1 MADVRG
7 ATGVPLA
14 AAFGGIS
21 TPTPSTPIYVNLTNG
36 DLYVLLG
43 STVTR
48 VGSATSIGAGLT
60 AAGTNQATATAMT
73 AAVNQFTTVAANTG
87 ALLTAG
93 IQQQTVYN
101 GGANPLRVYPNS
113 SARINNLAINAF
125 MLLAVN
131 TAVTFWYVSAT
142 QWIGVLSA

>member
-7 ATGVPLA
+7 AAGVPLA
-14 AAFGGIS
+14 AAFSGPCS
-21 TPTPSTPIYVNLTNG
+21 PSTPIYVNLSNG
-36 DLYVLLG
+36 DLYVLLQ

-48 VGSATSIGAGLT
+48 VGTATSVGNSLT

-73 AAVNQFTTVAANTG
+73 AAVNKFTTVAANTG

-101 GGANPLRVYPNS
+101 GGANPLRIYPNVG
-113 SARINNLAINAF
+113 AKINNLAINAF

-131 TAVTFWYVSAT
+131 TSVTLWYVSAT
-142 QWIGVLSA
+142 EWIGVLSA